1 MSYSDPID
9 KYNGAINALI
19 WGDGDRTIAVGGEN
33 CLSFYI
39 FEGEIPNRPVL
50 ALEVLDI
57 KPNNWPQALVDVYG
71 DVYDDP
77 VKWARKC
84 AEDYKAPCIMLT
96 LTGTDPNG
104 LDMSPEEASKIV
116 ADVLSAVKVPLIVYG
131 TGSIGKDSE
140 VLKKVAEDN
149 AKNNFLLGFAQE
161 DNYKTIAAAG
171 MGFNK
176 SIVGQTPLDVNLA
189 KQLNILITQLGLD
202 PQRIAM
208 DPTTGGLGYGV
219 EYTYSVIERLKL
231 AALKQGDKMTQMPI
245 LNNVGQEVWKIKE
258 NKIKFEDAPSIGDP
272 TERGIAWEV
281 ITAVT
286 LLIAGSNIVTMRHPR
301 SLQSVSGIVDDLF

>member
-1 MSYSDPID
+1 MSYADPID
-9 KYNGAINALI
+9 KYNGVINTLS
-19 WGDGDRTIAVGGEN
+19 WGDSDKNIAAGGEN
-33 CLSFYI
+33 CLPFYI

-57 KPNNWPQALVDVYG
+57 KPSNWPQALIDVYG

-77 VKWARKC
+77 VKWAKKC
-84 AEDYKAPCIMLT
+84 AEEYKAPCIMLT
-96 LTGTDPNG
+96 LNGTDPNG
-104 LDMSPEEASKIV
+104 LDKSPEEASRTV
-116 ADVLSAVKVPLIVYG
+116 TEVLSAVDVPLIVYG

-149 AKNNFLLGFAQE
+149 AKYNFLLGFAQE

-176 SIVGQTPLDVNLA
+176 SIVGQTPLDINLA

-208 DPTTGGLGYGV
+208 DPTTGGLGYGI
-219 EYTYSVIERLKL
+219 EYSYSVIERLKL
-231 AALKQGDKMTQMPI
+231 AALKQGDKMTQMPM

-258 NKIKFEDAPSIGDP
+258 NKIRFEDDPSIGDP
-272 TERGIAWEV
+272 NERGIAWEV

-286 LLIAGSNIVTMRHPR
+286 LLVAGSNIVVIRHPR
-301 SLQSVSGIVDDLF
+301 SLQTVSSIVDDLF

>member
-9 KYNGAINALI
+9 KYNGAINTLT
-19 WGDGDRTIAVGGEN
+19 WGDGDRTITAGGEN
-33 CLSFYI
+33 CMPFYI
-39 FEGEIPNRPVL
+39 FEGDMPNKPVL

-57 KPNNWPQALVDVYG
+57 KPGAWPQALVDVYG
-71 DVYDDP
+71 DVYEDP
-77 VKWARKC
+77 VKWAKKC
-84 AEDYKAPCIMLT
+84 AEEYKAPCIMLT
-96 LTGTDPNG
+96 LTSTDPNG
-104 LDMSPEEASKIV
+104 QDRSPDEASKIV
-116 ADVLSAVKVPLIVYG
+116 SDVLSAVNVPLVVYG
-131 TGSIGKDSE
+131 TGNIGKDSD

-149 AKNNFLLGFAQE
+149 AGNNFLLGFAQE

-176 SIVGQTPLDVNLA
+176 RIVGQTPLDVNLA

-202 PQRIAM
+202 AQRIAM
-208 DPTTGGLGYGV
+208 DTTTGGLGYGI

-258 NKIKFEDAPSIGDP
+258 NKVKYDEDPSIGDP

-301 SLQSVSGIVDDLF
+301 SLQTVSNIVEDLI

>member
-9 KYNGAINALI
+9 KYNGAINALT
-19 WGDGDRTIAVGGEN
+19 WGDNGRTITGGGEN
-33 CLSFYI
+33 CLPFYV
-39 FEGEIPNRPVL
+39 FEGEIPNKPVL
-50 ALEVLDI
+50 ALEVLDVT
-57 KPNNWPQALVDVYG
+57 PSDWPPALIDAYG

-77 VKWARKC
+77 VKWALKC
-84 AEDYKAPCIMLT
+84 AEEYKAPCIMLT
-96 LTGTDPNG
+96 LIGTDPNG
-104 LDMSPEEASKIV
+104 LDRLPEDASKIV
-116 ADVLSAVKVPLIVYG
+116 ASILSSVNVPLIVYG

-189 KQLNILITQLGLD
+189 KQLNILMTQLGLD
-202 PQRIAM
+202 SQRIAM
-208 DPTTGGLGYGV
+208 DTTTGGLGYGI

-258 NKIKFEDAPSIGDP
+258 NKIKFEDDPLIGDP
-272 TERGIAWEV
+272 TEYVYSI
-281 ITAVT
+281 
-286 LLIAGSNIVTMRHPR
+286 P
-301 SLQSVSGIVDDLF
+301 

>member
-9 KYNGAINALI
+9 KYNGAINVLT
-19 WGDGDRTIAVGGEN
+19 WGDGDVTITAGGER
-33 CLSFYI
+33 CISFYI
-39 FEGEIPNRPVL
+39 FEGEMPNKPVL
-50 ALEVLDI
+50 ALEVMDVT
-57 KPNNWPQALVDVYG
+57 PSGWPQALVDVYG

-104 LDMSPEEASKIV
+104 LDMLPEEASKIV

-176 SIVGQTPLDVNLA
+176 NIVGQTPLDVNLA

-208 DPTTGGLGYGV
+208 DPTTGGLGYGI

-258 NKIKFEDAPSIGDP
+258 NKIKFEDAPLIGDP

-286 LLIAGSNIVTMRHPR
+286 LLIAGSNIVTMRHPC
-301 SLQSVSGIVDDLF
+301 SLQTVSGIVGDLF